1 MHLDAICFVKSAS
14 VHQIIVYDSLK
25 LSHPILSI
33 VKDVNLVARDRNA
46 LVIILDKG
54 AAKGSKE
61 NAEAMELVVFV
72 VLANLRVFVFIT

>member
-1 MHLDAICFVKSAS
+1 MK
-14 VHQIIVYDSLK
+14 Y
-25 LSHPILSI
+25 
-33 VKDVNLVARDRNA
+33 VNLVARDWNA

-72 VLANLRVFVFIT
+72 VLANLRVVIFIS